1 VLAAGERSRHHAAWC
16 GSLLRALRTTLRRER
31 CGVTLLLTDDRQV
44 RALNRRHRG
53 IDRTTDVLSFAAGGE
68 LEPGIPHLGEIV
80 ISLPQARRQA
90 KGACWPLRSELAL
103 LLTHG
108 FLHLL
113 GYDHETDDGT
123 MRRRERRL
131 LARVAGV
138 TLTRRV
144 LPWGDI
150 PPRPVGPRRPRRK
163 RDER

>member
-1 VLAAGERSRHHAAWC
+1 
-16 GSLLRALRTTLRRER
+16 
-31 CGVTLLLTDDRQV
+31 VTLLLADDRQV

-68 LEPGIPHLGEIV
+68 LEPGVPHLGEIV

-90 KGACWPLRSELAL
+90 EGARWPLKSELAL

-131 LARVAGV
+131 LAQVAGV
-138 TLTRRV
+138 TLTRRA

-150 PPRPVGPRRPRRK
+150 PPRPEGRRRARRK
-163 RDER
+163 RHER